1 MNNALNESIFY
12 VSNLGTNKISIING
26 ENLSIIDE
34 IKVGPRPYDM
44 DLDNKN
50 NVYIATDRNEKI
62 TIIDSITR
70 DIKTLNIPNNGHVK
84 VDSISQKVFVS
95 NIEEV
100 YIYSLKED
108 MIIEKISGFVAV
120 DCIEINRDG
129 SKLFTLDIFKNEIK
143 IYDTATLRL
152 VKTYKDIGENP
163 NCFCI
168 GEEDRFLYIG
178 NKGINK
184 LGLNGNIVF
193 INLITDEISYISF
206 PRGSNITS
214 IEENLGLLYIVNS
227 GLNRV
232 EIIDTVKNNIIG
244 NLKTS
249 LSNPQKTKC
258 LKDNRLILATS
269 RDNEGGGALDL
280 IDTYNKEII
289 NTLKFIDKDSNPY
302 NIAAVQKDTY
312 KSLDILSINKT
323 NIEESMG
330 ETILANKVLSTYKE
344 KIIFQ
349 QEKIELIS
357 EEKIS
362 IEEIRFEN
370 CKIIEESKNKEYIS
384 NKDENYIILKFEF
397 IIPYYIKCI
406 DTNKEILNIKGNLM
420 GKQRAVLNI
429 SKEDN
434 DDLDFIIKSSSK
446 IMSFPHINDKFIIFD
461 VSAVISTYLIK
472 EELIFI
478 SSKEINTDLEEV

>member
-50 NVYIATDRNEKI
+50 NVYIATDRNEKVN
-62 TIIDSITR
+62 IIDSITR

-108 MIIEKISGFVAV
+108 RIIEKISGFVAV
-120 DCIEINRDG
+120 DCIEINSDC

-184 LGLNGNIVF
+184 LGLNGNIVL
-193 INLITDEISYISF
+193 INLITDEISYISL

-232 EIIDTVKNNIIG
+232 EIIDTLKNNIIG

-269 RDNEGGGALDL
+269 RDNEGRGALDL
-280 IDTYNKEII
+280 IDTYNKEIV

-312 KSLDILSINKT
+312 KSLDILSIKKT
-323 NIEESMG
+323 NIEESIG
-330 ETILANKVLSTYKE
+330 KTILANKVLSTYKE

-362 IEEIRFEN
+362 IEEIGFEN
-370 CKIIEESKNKEYIS
+370 CKVIEESKNKEYIS

-406 DTNKEILNIKGNLM
+406 DSNKEILNIKGNLM

-446 IMSFPHINDKFIIFD
+446 IMSSPHINDKFIIFD
-461 VSAVISTYLIK
+461 VSSVISTYLIK